1 LLTFIF
7 ILFLTLTNA
16 TLATEIDYSN
26 VSEEAFDEEL
36 FLDDFIL
43 NDDEPRRP
51 QVRRVRIIGN
61 RAFSNVVLRE
71 IIATKQPG
79 VIRRMQFWKPD
90 EFDLSE
96 QEIRRD
102 VIRMQRF
109 YERRG
114 FYETQITYQ
123 IEEGKRSHHQIVTF
137 NISEGEPVKVRSL
150 DYSFIT
156 DDPKMEQEIRES
168 RTFRRANTGIRN
180 PFLKGNRYELIKH
193 GDMEAQLR
201 RRLQNRGHAFVRVE
215 ADAVIDTLAR
225 KADVHITI
233 EPGPVAW
240 FNTILVEGAE
250 TVPPSLVEYQS
261 DIRTGDQ
268 FSRNKLRRGQQLLFR
283 HPLFRFVTVNLPE
296 QPVSDSVD
304 VRIRVRE
311 FPLRSIQI
319 QAGLGDEEIIRGRVS
334 WTHRNPFGN
343 GHRFSV
349 SARGS
354 FIEQRA
360 GLDYLMPGL
369 FTPRSN
375 FNISPFIL
383 RLDEKN
389 FLLNSG
395 GIRSNL
401 GYYHNEYFVA
411 NLGYE
416 WSQNKIFQKDLN
428 VVVRDSTV
436 IYNISSLTLSA
447 LYNESTPSR
456 GRGWA
461 FRPYIEF
468 SGFLNTGTIAYN
480 KLVLDVRRF
489 IDVSSSTQLAL
500 RLDNGFLFSN
510 QPFSTPANIRFYA
523 GGTNSVRG
531 WSRSQL
537 GPKRAILDEQG
548 NFRDFVPVGGR
559 ALSMFNV
566 ELRQDLPL
574 FENGLMFVAFLDGGQ
589 VWLDYQ
595 DFNPADYQYAAGGGF
610 RYLSPIGPIRI
621 DFGYK
626 LNPRDSDLNIF
637 EGVRYGGVNRWNIHF
652 SIGQTF

>member
-1 LLTFIF
+1 MLIF
-7 ILFLTLTNA
+7 ITFFLFSLSVSSTA
-16 TLATEIDYSN
+16 TANEVLDTYTVEGESLILDLAQ
-26 VSEEAFDEEL
+26 
-36 FLDDFIL
+36 
-43 NDDEPRRP
+43 DDEDPRRP
-51 QVRRVRIIGN
+51 QVRRLEIKGN

-79 VIRRMQFWKPD
+79 VLRRMQFWKPD
-90 EFDLSE
+90 EFDFSV

-102 VIRMQRF
+102 VIRMKRF

-114 FYETQITYQ
+114 FYETNITYE
-123 IEEGKRSHHQIVTF
+123 ITEGSKSHHRIITFHIDEGK
-137 NISEGEPVKVRSL
+137 PVKVRSL
-150 DYSFIT
+150 SYTFIT
-156 DDPKMEQEIRES
+156 DDYEVEQEIRES
-168 RTFRRANTGIRN
+168 RTFKRANSGIRN
-180 PFLKGNRYELIKH
+180 PFLTGNRYELIKH
-193 GDMEAQLR
+193 DDMEAQLR
-201 RRLQNRGHAFVRVE
+201 RRLQNRGHAFVRVN
-215 ADAVIDTLAR
+215 ADATIDTLAL

-240 FNTILVEGAE
+240 FNNIFIEGAE
-250 TVPPSLVEYQS
+250 TVSPSLVAYQS

-268 FSRNKLRRGQQLLFR
+268 FSRNKIRRGQQLLFR

-311 FPLRSIQI
+311 FPLRSIQL

-343 GHRFSV
+343 GHRFLV

-360 GLDYLMPGL
+360 GVDYLMPGL

-375 FNISPFIL
+375 FNITPFVL

-395 GIRSNL
+395 GIQTNL

-411 NLGYE
+411 NLGYLL
-416 WSQNKIFQKDLN
+416 SQNKIFQKDLN

-461 FRPYIEF
+461 FRPYVEF
-468 SGFLNTGTIAYN
+468 SGFLSTGTIAYN
-480 KLVLDVRRF
+480 KFVLDARRF
-489 IDVSSSTQLAL
+489 IDISSNTQLAL
-500 RLDNGFLFSN
+500 RVDNGFLFSK

-537 GPKRAILDEQG
+537 GPKRVILDDQG

-626 LNPRDSDLNIF
+626 LNPRDSDLNIYN
-637 EGVRYGGVNRWNIHF
+637 GVNYGGVNRWNIHF

>member
-1 LLTFIF
+1 MLIF
-7 ILFLTLTNA
+7 ITFFLFSLSVSSPVT
-16 TLATEIDYSN
+16 ATEVLETYA
-26 VSEEAFDEEL
+26 VEDEL
-36 FLDDFIL
+36 LILDLVQD
-43 NDDEPRRP
+43 DDEPRRP
-51 QVRRVRIIGN
+51 QVRRLEIKGN

-71 IIATKQPG
+71 IIGTKQPG
-79 VIRRMQFWKPD
+79 VFRRMQFWKPD
-90 EFDLSE
+90 EFDFSE

-114 FYETQITYQ
+114 FLETNITYE
-123 IEEGKRSHHQIVTF
+123 ITEGSRSHHRIVTF
-137 NISEGEPVKVRSL
+137 YIDEGEPIKVRSL
-150 DYSFIT
+150 SYTFIT
-156 DDPKMEQEIRES
+156 DDYEVEQEIRES
-168 RTFRRANTGIRN
+168 RTFKRANSGIRN
-180 PFLKGNRYELIKH
+180 PFLTGNRYELIKH
-193 GDMEAQLR
+193 DDMEAQLR
-201 RRLQNRGHAFVRVE
+201 RRLQNRGHAFVRVN
-215 ADAVIDTLAR
+215 ADATIDTLAR

-240 FNTILVEGAE
+240 FNNISIEGAE
-250 TVPPSLVEYQS
+250 TVPPSLVAYQS

-268 FSRNKLRRGQQLLFR
+268 FSRNKIRRGQQLLFR

-311 FPLRSIQI
+311 FPLRSIQL
-319 QAGLGDEEIIRGRVS
+319 QAGLGDEEILRGRVS

-343 GHRFSV
+343 GHRFLV

-360 GLDYLMPGL
+360 GIDYLMPGL

-375 FNISPFIL
+375 FNITPFVL

-395 GIRSNL
+395 GVQTNL

-411 NLGYE
+411 NLGYL

-461 FRPYIEF
+461 FRPYIEI
-468 SGFLNTGTIAYN
+468 SGFLSTGTIAYN
-480 KLVLDVRRF
+480 KFALDARRF
-489 IDVSSSTQLAL
+489 IDISSNTQLAL
-500 RLDNGFLFSN
+500 RVDNGFLFSK

-537 GPKRAILDEQG
+537 GPKRVILDDQG

-626 LNPRDSDLNIF
+626 LNPSDSDMNIF
-637 EGVRYGGVNRWNIHF
+637 NGVNYGGVNRWNIHF